1 MTRGG
6 EDMEVVGEEVE
17 VMGVEVEELT
27 IALTEDPEV
36 LVVVVVEDLLQME
49 AEMETRYFGLSHFYL
64 FNARQNLQKRVNV
77 QPLQKPGNI
86 LMLKKTLV

>member
-6 EDMEVVGEEVE
+6 EDMEVVEEEVEDMGEEVE
-17 VMGVEVEELT
+17 DLT

-49 AEMETRYFGLSHFYL
+49 AEMGTRYFGLSHF
-64 FNARQNLQKRVNV
+64 ARQSI
-77 QPLQKPGNI
+77 GI
-86 LMLKKTLV
+86 LKLVRWTHE

>member
-6 EDMEVVGEEVE
+6 EDMEVVEEEVE
-17 VMGVEVEELT
+17 DMGAEVEDLT

-64 FNARQNLQKRVNV
+64 FNARQSI
-77 QPLQKPGNI
+77 GI
-86 LMLKKTLV
+86 LKLMRWTALK

>member
-6 EDMEVVGEEVE
+6 EDMEVVEEEVE
-17 VMGVEVEELT
+17 GMGVEVEELT

-49 AEMETRYFGLSHFYL
+49 AEMETRYYGLSYFYL
-64 FNARQNLQKRVNV
+64 FNGRQSF
-77 QPLQKPGNI
+77 GI
-86 LMLKKTLV
+86 LKSNSNDLFCEALLTLLLAPV

>member
-6 EDMEVVGEEVE
+6 EDMEVVEEVVE
-17 VMGVEVEELT
+17 DMGVEEEVEELT

-49 AEMETRYFGLSHFYL
+49 AEIETRYFGLSHFYL
-64 FNARQNLQKRVNV
+64 FNGRQN
-77 QPLQKPGNI
+77 
-86 LMLKKTLV
+86 

>member
-6 EDMEVVGEEVE
+6 EDMEVVEEEVEDMGEEVE
-17 VMGVEVEELT
+17 DLT

-64 FNARQNLQKRVNV
+64 FNGRQSIGL
-77 QPLQKPGNI
+77 
-86 LMLKKTLV
+86 LKLVRWTALK

>member
-1 MTRGG
+1 MKRGG
-6 EDMEVVGEEVE
+6 EDMEVVEEEVE
-17 VMGVEVEELT
+17 DMGVEVEELT

-64 FNARQNLQKRVNV
+64 FNGRQSIGL
-77 QPLQKPGNI
+77 
-86 LMLKKTLV
+86 LKLVRWTALK